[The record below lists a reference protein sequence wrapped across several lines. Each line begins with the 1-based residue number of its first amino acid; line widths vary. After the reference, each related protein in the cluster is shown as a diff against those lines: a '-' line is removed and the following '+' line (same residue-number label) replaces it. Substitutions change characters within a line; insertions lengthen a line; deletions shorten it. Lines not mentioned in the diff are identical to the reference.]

1 MTLAQLSVLQQE
13 QEEVCLAR
21 ALFSF
26 SARFFSPFFLS
37 LSGCEVCL
45 VRRATKERERE
56 RERERNRRERE
67 RKRER
72 ICLWCVCV
80 CVTYTLS
87 HTLSLALS
95 LSLSLS
101 LSLTLPLPRSDAH
114 TQIPI
119 YSKCVHT
126 RAFMTHI
133 LTHRPVRKWQ
143 RRTNQNQMLS

>member
-1 MTLAQLSVLQQE
+1 MPCAG
-13 QEEVCLAR
+13 
-21 ALFSF
+21 ALLFF
-26 SARFFSPFFLS
+26 ARFFSPFS
-37 LSGCEVCL
+37 LSVSGREVCL

-126 RAFMTHI
+126 RAHMTHVSI
-133 LTHRPVRKWQ
+133 MSHHHVSNIYPDTQACEEVAA
-143 RRTNQNQMLS
+143 QN